1 MSKLTRREFLLKT
14 SAAGLLITT
23 GGPFPKSVT
32 AGLPS
37 KAIDRVMLGNTGIE
51 ASYLAFGTGV
61 RAWLRKAGIT
71 RLGEDEAVRIMRYA
85 YDQGINFFDS
95 ADIYGT
101 HQTVARALEGVPREN
116 YVLLS
121 KIWTR
126 EESWLKP
133 SGGAI
138 EEVDRFRK
146 EYNTDMLD
154 IVLIHSETDE
164 NWPESRKRVRDEL
177 SELKQR
183 GVIRAHGISC
193 HNFEALRV
201 AANHPWTDV
210 IFARINYMGGTQYK
224 MDNTSEEV
232 ARVLRTAR
240 QNGKAVVGMK
250 IYGEGS
256 LTDPD
261 QMNQSL
267 KFVIGNDLVS
277 AMTIGMLAT
286 EEVDDNISRITKTLA
301 EVKS

>member
-14 SAAGLLITT
+14 SAAGLLVTA
-23 GGPFPKSVT
+23 GSAYPASVT
-32 AGLPS
+32 AGLPA
-37 KAIDRVMLGNTGIE
+37 KAIDRVTLGNTGIE

-61 RAWLRKAGIT
+61 RAWLRKSGLT
-71 RLGEDEAVRIMRYA
+71 RLGEDEAVRILRYG
-85 YDQGINFFDS
+85 YEQGLNFFDA

-101 HQTVARALEGVPREN
+101 HQTIARALEGVPREN

-126 EESWLKP
+126 EEDWLKP

-146 EYNTDMLD
+146 EYNTDLLD
-154 IVLIHSETDE
+154 IVLIHSETDA

-193 HNFEALRV
+193 HSFDALRV
-201 AANHPWTDV
+201 AATHPWTDI
-210 IFARINYMGGTQYK
+210 IFARINYMGGHEYK
-224 MDNTSEEV
+224 MDNTSEEI
-232 ARVLRTAR
+232 AKVLRTAR
-240 QNGKAVVGMK
+240 ENGKAVVGMK
-250 IYGEGS
+250 IYGEGT
-256 LTDPD
+256 LIEPA
-261 QMNQSL
+261 QMDKSL

-277 AMTIGMLAT
+277 AMTIGMLGT
-286 EEVDDNISRITKTLA
+286 GEVDDNISRITRTLA
-301 EVKS
+301 EVKG